1 VPPRQGERVSPL
13 AHLGRSAVAGSLAG
27 SLVDL
32 VLPRRCAGCGNPG
45 PALCPGCR
53 PGGDPVPLAGA
64 GVPVVAAG
72 AYEDALRRA
81 VLAYKERGR
90 RDLARPLGELLA
102 DAVAAVVGAARPPPA
117 AGLALIPVPSSRSAR
132 AARGGDHL
140 EPLARRAAR
149 RCELRLEPAALS
161 LVRTPADSAGLA
173 IAERAANL
181 DGAMRAGPPLP
192 GSAAL
197 VVDDV
202 VTTGATL
209 REAIRALRAAGWAV
223 FGAAT
228 VAVTPR
234 RHGRG
239 ALVPLA
245 APR

>member
-1 VPPRQGERVSPL
+1 VSPIAEL
-13 AHLGRSAVAGSLAG
+13 TGSLI
-27 SLVDL
+27 DL
-32 VLPRRCAGCGNPG
+32 VLPRRCAGCRRPG
-45 PALCPGCR
+45 PALCGDCQPQGR
-53 PGGDPVPLAGA
+53 PVRLGGADVPL
-64 GVPVVAAG
+64 VAAG

-90 RDLARPLGELLA
+90 RDLEPPLGELLA
-102 DAVAAVVGAARPPPA
+102 GAVAELLGFARPPP
-117 AGLALIPVPSSRSAR
+117 GSVVALVPVPSSRAAR
-132 AARGGDHL
+132 AVRGGDHL

-149 RCELRLEPAALS
+149 PRGLRIGPGALS
-161 LVRTPADSAGLA
+161 LARNLADSARLTR
-173 IAERAANL
+173 AERAANL
-181 DGAMRAGPPLP
+181 DGAMRASPAPAGW
-192 GSAAL
+192 SAL

-209 REAIRALRAAGWAV
+209 REAVRALRAAGWPV

-234 RHGRG
+234 RDGRG

>member
-1 VPPRQGERVSPL
+1 MSPI
-13 AHLGRSAVAGSLAG
+13 AEFTG

-45 PALCPGCR
+45 PALCSGCR
-53 PGGDPVPLAGA
+53 PGGDPVPLGGA

-102 DAVAAVVGAARPPPA
+102 DAVAGVVGVVGAARPPPD
-117 AGLALIPVPSSRSAR
+117 LTVIPVPSSRAAR

-149 RCELRLEPAALS
+149 RCGLRVEPAALS
-161 LVRTPADSAGLA
+161 LVRRPADSAGLTVA
-173 IAERAANL
+173 ARAANL
-181 DGAMRAGPPLP
+181 DGAMRAAPAPT
-192 GSAAL
+192 GSIAL

-209 REAIRALRAAGWAV
+209 REAIRALRAGGWAV
-223 FGAAT
+223 SGAAT
-228 VAVTPR
+228 VAATPR